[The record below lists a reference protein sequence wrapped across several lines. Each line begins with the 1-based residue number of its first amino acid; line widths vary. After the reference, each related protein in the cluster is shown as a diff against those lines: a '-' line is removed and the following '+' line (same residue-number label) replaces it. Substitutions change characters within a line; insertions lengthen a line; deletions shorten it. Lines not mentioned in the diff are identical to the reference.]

1 MDNAGVWH
9 DVLERLDI
17 TQILL
22 FVIPSLCGAWVL
34 WYRKHFPVWKKF
46 WRDVFEGLRGI
57 PALQAEVKGIRYYVS
72 PNGGGSMMDSITH
85 TEKVMA
91 ALVEQI
97 DLVVQTMRA
106 EIQQVLTPEQRE
118 QAQTLMRE
126 QHTKMQKK
134 HAKELA
140 RKLDLSDEQ
149 KSALLKGV
157 KEQKDNY
164 QWPLDQAQR
173 EAARQQFEQLVQG
186 VLSAEQQEKWT
197 AMKEKQMRKWHHPD
211 EDGLDG
217 HHGHRKDKDCDQ

>member
-1 MDNAGVWH
+1 MMKQTIFKAIGAACT
-9 DVLERLDI
+9 VLLASQALAFGGKHREIDWDDELELTDAQEERIDEIEGNYESQFREL
-17 TQILL
+17 
-22 FVIPSLCGAWVL
+22 
-34 WYRKHFPVWKKF
+34 RKADTPRSESRAKAH
-46 WRDVFEGLRGI
+46 EL
-57 PALQAEVKGIRYYVS
+57 
-72 PNGGGSMMDSITH
+72 M
-85 TEKVMA
+85 
-91 ALVEQI
+91 
-97 DLVVQTMRA
+97 QTMRA

-186 VLSAEQQEKWT
+186 VLTAEQQEKWT

-211 EDGLDG
+211 EDGLDC
-217 HHGHRKDKDCDQ
+217 HHGQRKDKDCDQ